1 MIKYVEESYIEL
13 IKPITRQNNG
23 SFPGQDEFGYGTKIT
38 SDTVIQ
44 FRGNKKKY
52 RVYITLIS
60 NIGSRWIEKNG
71 RKYLR

>member
-1 MIKYVEESYIEL
+1 MINYVKESYIEL
-13 IKPITRQNNG
+13 IKPVTRQNNG
-23 SFPGQDEFGYGTKIT
+23 FFHGQDKFGYGTKIT
-38 SDTVIQ
+38 SNTVIQ
-44 FRGNKKKY
+44 FPENKKKY

>member
-1 MIKYVEESYIEL
+1 MINYVEESYIEL
-13 IKPITRQNNG
+13 IKPVTRQNNG
-23 SFPGQDEFGYGTKIT
+23 FFHGQDKFGYGTKIT

-44 FRGNKKKY
+44 FPENKKKY

-60 NIGSRWIEKNG
+60 NIGSRGIEKNG

>member
-1 MIKYVEESYIEL
+1 MINYVEESYIEL
-13 IKPITRQNNG
+13 IKPVIRQNNG
-23 SFPGQDEFGYGTKIT
+23 FFHGQDKFGYGTKIT

-44 FRGNKKKY
+44 FPENKKKY